1 LIFGGK
7 ADAGQGTSLSLLG
20 TSVRQTDAAS
30 TPTFYIPTL
39 EKHMSK
45 IKDEIMEIVEA
56 VDEVMGDGY
65 AKKNPELVGRIFQA
79 RAIDNAADMI
89 YDAIGIYAQ

>member
-1 LIFGGK
+1 M
-7 ADAGQGTSLSLLG
+7 
-20 TSVRQTDAAS
+20 RPTDAAS
-30 TPTFYIPTL
+30 TPTSYTPTL
-39 EKHMSK
+39 EKFMSK

>member
-1 LIFGGK
+1 
-7 ADAGQGTSLSLLG
+7 
-20 TSVRQTDAAS
+20 
-30 TPTFYIPTL
+30 
-39 EKHMSK
+39 MSR

-56 VDEVMGDGY
+56 VDEIMGDGY

-89 YDAIGIYAQ
+89 YDAISLSAQ

>member
-1 LIFGGK
+1 MSNAWRSVSSNL
-7 ADAGQGTSLSLLG
+7 TS
-20 TSVRQTDAAS
+20 AAS
-30 TPTFYIPTL
+30 TPTSYTPTL
-39 EKHMSK
+39 EKFMSR

-56 VDEVMGDGY
+56 VDEIMGDGY

-89 YDAIGIYAQ
+89 YDAISLSAQ